1 MTPSSENFAVLYKV
15 ALALVLAGL
24 VIWATGQALRQAS
37 AEMSALEA
45 RVDAIERK
53 VEKLEARVVRAE
65 ALARGCRARSD

>member
-1 MTPSSENFAVLYKV
+1 MTPSGENFAVLYKV

-45 RVDAIERK
+45 RVDAIVRK

>member
-1 MTPSSENFAVLYKV
+1 
-15 ALALVLAGL
+15 